1 VSKDKKLRD
10 FIRKQAEKELEWL
23 PELIP
28 QELFCRAVENFVLDL
43 VNLSEEYEF
52 LFAFFLTI
60 EENIKAGTLPPMPK
74 ELQKRWDKTK
84 EFNTQR
90 IAKMQKDLTTIELT
104 ETSRSIH

>member
-1 VSKDKKLRD
+1 
-10 FIRKQAEKELEWL
+10 
-23 PELIP
+23 
-28 QELFCRAVENFVLDL
+28 
-43 VNLSEEYEF
+43 
-52 LFAFFLTI
+52 
-60 EENIKAGTLPPMPK
+60 MPK